1 METIEEF
8 NENFDVKKPK
18 KKGLLITVIAIIAV
32 VIALIATYF
41 LIFTKPQ
48 FIFSKAIDKMFVKTD
63 KIDSMKMDYKLKAS
77 VETDDISI
85 QQYTEELEK
94 CTLNFGFQLDAES
107 KQEVVALGLDYK
119 DEQVIDLKTYY
130 NNEGIYLYLDEIFE
144 KYIKVD
150 TDENQIESIKEA
162 FEQFSDENI
171 KKSNK
176 IMQIIR
182 DELKEQINEEGTFEK
197 AKETI
202 KIGDKDKKVT
212 KYTLDLSQE
221 SLINILSNMLLDLS
235 EDEEFLEAMGD
246 DSFKS
251 ELDKA
256 SKALIEN
263 SKKLDKNMLN
273 VKINIYTKGILNN
286 FAGMDIEINTSM
298 NNQKAAIVFNVLKES
313 KEIYEYS
320 IKMKSQGINAK
331 VLSGKIENQIEKDTK
346 KEGKGKVIITA
357 KVPEYIYSL
366 KANIEVDYSIEVN
379 NGIDKIDVSNSV
391 NMKDLTE
398 KDRESVRKKLMTK
411 PLIGDFLTSMDD
423 GLFEQAEEA
432 TDEEDEL
439 LSKAKKSTFQTNAML
454 IKELVSIEQ
463 VKMMTDNGG
472 IVLEDYSV
480 IKVENLTELKASVK
494 EEFKDKIIVNKN
506 GDICYNPENVTLEE
520 KGWLEEIGI
529 KAISS

>member
-18 KKGLLITVIAIIAV
+18 KKGLLIAVIAIIAV

-63 KIDSMKMDYKLKAS
+63 KIDSMKLDYKLKAS
-77 VETDDISI
+77 VETDDIKI
-85 QQYTEELEK
+85 KQYAEELEK

-150 TDENQIESIKEA
+150 ADENQIVAIKEA

-176 IMQIIR
+176 IMKIFR
-182 DELKEQINEEGTFEK
+182 DELKKQIKEEGTFEK
-197 AKETI
+197 TKETI

-212 KYTLDLSQE
+212 KYTLNLSQE
-221 SLINILSNMLLDLS
+221 SLINILSNMLLNLS

-251 ELDKA
+251 ELEKA
-256 SKALIEN
+256 SKALTEN
-263 SKKLDKNMLN
+263 LNKLDKDMLN

-320 IKMKSQGINAK
+320 IKLKSQGINAK

-346 KEGKGKVIITA
+346 NEGKGKVIITA

-379 NGIDKIDVSNSV
+379 NGIDKVDVSNSV

-398 KDRESVRKKLMTK
+398 KDTDSIRKKLMTK
-411 PLIGDFLTSMDD
+411 PLIGDFLTSMDG
-423 GLFEQAEEA
+423 GLFKQAQTAAEETKKA
-432 TDEEDEL
+432 QIQEAIALAKAEF
-439 LSKAKKSTFQTNAML
+439 LSAYYTQG
-454 IKELVSIEQ
+454 IK
-463 VKMMTDNGG
+463 
-472 IVLEDYSV
+472 
-480 IKVENLTELKASVK
+480 
-494 EEFKDKIIVNKN
+494 
-506 GDICYNPENVTLEE
+506 
-520 KGWLEEIGI
+520 LEEITEEKVKEAIEEYLYEPYNIKVTKTPGKVEFIITVEGI
-529 KAISS
+529 ELEQNKIDLSNLNPIF